1 MERQNQKTILIV
13 EDETL
18 QLKSLSDKFA
28 DEGFRV
34 LKARNGEEGL
44 TAALKECPDIILLDI
59 LMPIMD
65 GMTMLK
71 NLREKNSWGKS
82 VPVIMLTNLD
92 ADDEKIMKDIVS
104 TEPVYYLVKS
114 RWSLDEI
121 AEKVRERLAESQNE
135 KGRRI

>member
-1 MERQNQKTILIV
+1 MEQNQKTILIV
-13 EDETL
+13 EDEAL
-18 QLKSLSDKFA
+18 QLKSLTDQFT

-44 TAALKECPDIILLDI
+44 AAALRERPDIILLDI

-71 NLREKNSWGKS
+71 NLREKNSWGKA

-114 RWSLDEI
+114 RWSLSEI
-121 AEKVRERLAESQNE
+121 AEKVRERLTETQDE